1 MGSIYVIISMSKK
14 PPKASSHAKPN
25 LKLIS
30 HKSLI
35 PSHKNIKDPVVICSA
50 KKIIK
55 HKPAAKS
62 RKDSNEERLE
72 SLASIEREYIKN
84 LLNSSNS
91 QAYSMQRSLP
101 QSPSLEY
108 SPRAKPKIFSK
119 TPKPNFS
126 STYNPKAFLY
136 Y

>member
-1 MGSIYVIISMSKK
+1 MSKK
-14 PPKASSHAKPN
+14 PPTAASHIKPN

-35 PSHKNIKDPVVICSA
+35 QSHKNPKISIKIQTSP
-50 KKIIK
+50 KKILK
-55 HKPAAKS
+55 HKPTANI
-62 RKDSNEERLE
+62 RKDSSDERLE

-91 QAYSMQRSLP
+91 QAYSLQRSLP
-101 QSPSLEY
+101 QSPLLNY
-108 SPRAKPKIFSK
+108 SPKRKPKVFSK